1 MDPEFEDEF
10 EGDADMIDLIRDA
23 MLQADLD
30 DIDSEFSQQDTLEVY
45 DPDYYDDDVV
55 SELDFTSQD
64 E

>member
-1 MDPEFEDEF
+1 MDPEFDDEF
-10 EGDADMIDLIRDA
+10 QGDTDMIDLIRDA

-30 DIDSEFSQQDTLEVY
+30 DIDAEFSQQDTLEIY